1 MSSLEALMKREQVPY
16 PTNKIALLQRAV
28 FGGIPGPVVALQGG
42 CGRREPSDQ
51 PAAYGQRGQ
60 PRQPG
65 EADGAE
71 HRRRAMV
78 LDPADRIV
86 VLGRDVVGQLFDC
99 GVEELDRKQPEQR
112 GDHRHVPGDGR
123 CNEDGR
129 NEAGNEGDHLLAE
142 RSLAAKAIA
151 DSP

>member
-1 MSSLEALMKREQVPY
+1 MQNLPGFRDFYPDDCARRNYILSTWREVARRY
-16 PTNKIALLQRAV
+16 GFV
-28 FGGIPGPVVALQGG
+28 EYDGPVLEPIELYEKKSGG
-42 CGRREPSDQ
+42 E
-51 PAAYGQRGQ
+51 
-60 PRQPG
+60 
-65 EADGAE
+65 
-71 HRRRAMV
+71 
-78 LDPADRIV
+78 L
-86 VLGRDVVGQLFDC
+86 VGQLFDC